1 MEVRCQSMKDGNH
14 TLQCYS
20 FKRDGSEYCS
30 MHEEFPNMSVHMAEM
45 LLTMRGSDIT
55 EEMFR
60 DKYFPR
66 STTAFSFNWTEWI
79 QSVRDHV
86 YC

>member
-1 MEVRCQSMKDGNH
+1 MKDGNH

-30 MHEEFPNMSVHMAEM
+30 LHEEFPNLSVHMAEM
-45 LLTMRGSDIT
+45 LRTPGLRGSDIT

-60 DKYFPR
+60 DKYFPG
-66 STTAFSFNWTEWI
+66 STTAFCFEWKPWI
-79 QSVRDHV
+79 QSVRDQV